1 MDAYTLVDPTLRRK
15 MEELLTTWKE
25 PPPTGIYSTPVFPIE
40 STRKIENA
48 LLRAKT
54 LALQLEQRRQRE
66 MAASGLAPFQNTP
79 PLPNYPVYAG
89 WNGNQVRASDF
100 SDSMAHSF
108 QNMVNAYPP
117 TAAPPP
123 QMGPSNQDI
132 LLGEIRNLL
141 TIVANKLILN
151 PADEESTR
159 QAAALNQ
166 LQNILQNSALPYEQ
180 VESVRQQ
187 LAALP
192 IVQTPPP
199 PPIPPR
205 QTDTPPLESILSDQ
219 NADSLMQ
226 SLRAAGLLGERSAVS
241 TPIPIPQVRTVP
253 PLSVNSNAINLRNTD
268 LELTTSSLQ
277 KYCHIN
283 FLPNVDL
290 VHISSISYTTPK
302 ISNVAL
308 VPADS
313 PTATPAA
320 QNEMPI

>member
-1 MDAYTLVDPTLRRK
+1 VGSPYHQLFARNIYKTFMDAYTLLDPPVRRK

-25 PPPTGIYSTPVFPIE
+25 PPPTGIYSTPVFPVE

-66 MAASGLAPFQNTP
+66 MAASGLAPFRSTP
-79 PLPNYPVYAG
+79 PPPSYPAPTG
-89 WNGNQVRASDF
+89 WNGTQVRASEF
-100 SDSMAHSF
+100 SGSMAHSF

-117 TAAPPP
+117 TAPPPPP

-132 LLGEIRNLL
+132 LLAEIRNLL

-151 PADEESTR
+151 PGDEEATR

-166 LQNILQNSALPYEQ
+166 LQNILQTSVLPYEQ

-192 IVQTPPP
+192 IVQ
-199 PPIPPR
+199 PPR
-205 QTDTPPLESILSDQ
+205 QTDTPPVDAIFSDQ
-219 NADSLMQ
+219 NTDSLMQ
-226 SLRAAGLLGERSAVS
+226 SLRRAGLLGENSSVS
-241 TPIPIPQVRTVP
+241 TPPSTRLIPANS
-253 PLSVNSNAINLRNTD
+253 PLSVNPNAVNLRHTD

-277 KYCHIN
+277 KC
-283 FLPNVDL
+283 LP
-290 VHISSISYTTPK
+290 
-302 ISNVAL
+302 
-308 VPADS
+308 
-313 PTATPAA
+313 
-320 QNEMPI
+320 